1 MMLKAVWNY
10 ILQIFGIT
18 KTNTTGEQLTENMGF
33 TQKYEAAEEM
43 NFTAIFASRLAT
55 LAMSES
61 TADVVGNNGRVAF
74 LDQCLGEV
82 WGRMKRV
89 VSRMLGTGGCIIV
102 PYVRLGGIQFDVL
115 SQERMVIHEKQGN
128 RITRA
133 TVLADSV
140 KQKEKQYFRWVDYR
154 VDDGNLYITNK
165 VTDQWGKDAF
175 LEQWGEIEDMAVAGV
190 DRVLFAYFQSPV
202 DSRRFSDEYGVPI
215 TYGCDG
221 LIREIFECF
230 EQIRDEYKLK
240 EVKIFA
246 DERMFQKDAKT
257 GKYRMPS
264 KVFFAAHGKESGDM
278 IEVFSPEIR
287 HSSYYERLQYLFG
300 LLEKSI
306 GTSKGVLTAPE
317 TRGATAT
324 EIKAGLYDT
333 YSMIGDIRN
342 AIEKGVR
349 DYIYACNV
357 LANCYELAP
366 MGEYGVRFDWSYE
379 MIESSSETW
388 GQLKDALDLGVKS
401 KVELRQWLNPNE
413 TTDEAQ
419 KVLDELAEMQDLGK
433 GKDLGEVQD
442 LGALP
447 QTL

>member
-1 MMLKAVWNY
+1 MMLRTVWEY
-10 ILQIFGIT
+10 ILRIFGVT
-18 KTNTTGEQLTENMGF
+18 RTNTTGEQWAENMGF
-33 TQKYEAAEEM
+33 AQQYEATEEI
-43 NFTAIFASRLAT
+43 NFAAIFANKLST
-55 LAMSES
+55 LAISES
-61 TADVVGNNGRVAF
+61 TADVVGNNGRVVF
-74 LDQCLGEV
+74 LDQCLGEI

-89 VSRMLGTGGCIIV
+89 ISRMLGTGGCIIV
-102 PYVRLGGIQFDVL
+102 PYVRLGRVQFDIL

-133 TVLADSV
+133 TVMADSV
-140 KQKEKQYFRWVDYR
+140 KQGEREYFRWVDYC
-154 VDDGNLYITNK
+154 VIGENLYITNK
-165 VTDQWGKDAF
+165 VTDQWGNHAF
-175 LEQWGEIEDMAVAGV
+175 LEQWAEIEDKAIAGV

-202 DSRRFSDEYGVPI
+202 DNRKFSDDYGVPI
-215 TYGCDG
+215 TYGCDS
-221 LIREIFECF
+221 LINEIFECF

-246 DERMFQKDAKT
+246 DERMFQKDSKT

-264 KVFFAAHGKESGDM
+264 KIFFAAHGKENGDM

-287 HSSYYERLQYLFG
+287 HSSYYQRLQYLFG
-300 LLEKSI
+300 LLEKSV
-306 GTSKGVLTAPE
+306 GTSRGVLTAPD

-333 YSMIGDIRN
+333 YAMIGDIRLT
-342 AIEKGVR
+342 IERGIR
-349 DYIYACNV
+349 DYLYACNV
-357 LANCYELAP
+357 LANYYELTP

-388 GQLKDALDLGVKS
+388 GQLKDALELGIKS

-419 KVLDELAEMQDLGK
+419 KVLEEIQG
-433 GKDLGEVQD
+433 
-442 LGALP
+442 
-447 QTL
+447 

>member
-1 MMLKAVWNY
+1 MMLRTVWEY
-10 ILQIFGIT
+10 ILRIFGVA
-18 KTNTTGEQLTENMGF
+18 KTNTTGEQLTENLEF
-33 TQKYEAAEEM
+33 TQKYEATEEM
-43 NFTAIFASRLAT
+43 NLTAIFANKLST

-61 TADVVGNNGRVAF
+61 TADVVGNNKRVFF

-82 WGRMKRV
+82 WGQMKRV

-102 PYVRLGGIQFDVL
+102 PYVRLGKIQFDLL
-115 SQERMVIHEKQGN
+115 SQERLVIHEKQGC

-140 KQKEKQYFRWVDYR
+140 KQKERQYFRWVDYR
-154 VDDGNLYITNK
+154 VVDETLYITNK
-165 VTDQWGKDAF
+165 VTDQWGNDAF
-175 LEQWGEIEDMAVAGV
+175 IEQWTGIEDQAIAGV

-202 DSRRFSDEYGVPI
+202 DNRRFSDDYGVPI
-215 TYGCDG
+215 TYGCDA
-221 LIREIFECF
+221 LIKEIFECF

-246 DERMFQKDAKT
+246 DERMFQKDPKT
-257 GKYRMPS
+257 GLYRMPS
-264 KVFFAAHGKESGDM
+264 KVFFAAHGKENGDM

-306 GTSKGVLTAPE
+306 GTSKGILTVPE

-324 EIKAGLYDT
+324 EIKAGIYDT
-333 YSMIGDIRN
+333 YTMIGDIRLTV
-342 AIEKGVR
+342 EYGMR
-349 DYIYACNV
+349 DYLYACNV
-357 LANCYELAP
+357 LANYYQLAP
-366 MGEYGVRFDWSYE
+366 MGEYGVRFDWDYE

-413 TTDEAQ
+413 TADEAQ
-419 KVLDELAEMQDLGK
+419 KVLEDI
-433 GKDLGEVQD
+433 
-442 LGALP
+442 
-447 QTL
+447 

>member
-1 MMLKAVWNY
+1 MMLRTVWEY
-10 ILQIFGIT
+10 ILRIFGVT
-18 KTNTTGEQLTENMGF
+18 KTNTTGEQWTENMGF
-33 TQKYEAAEEM
+33 TQKYEATEEM
-43 NFTAIFASRLAT
+43 NLTAIFANKLST
-55 LAMSES
+55 LAISES
-61 TADVVGNNGRVAF
+61 SADVVGNNGRTAF
-74 LDQCLGEV
+74 LDQCLGEI
-82 WGRMKRV
+82 WGRMKQV

-102 PYVRLGGIQFDVL
+102 PYVRLGKVQFDVL

-140 KQKEKQYFRWVDYR
+140 EQGEKQYYRWVDYR
-154 VDDGNLYITNK
+154 VIEGTLYITNK
-165 VTDQWGKDAF
+165 VTDQWGNDAF
-175 LEQWGEIEDMAVAGV
+175 LDQWAEIEDRAIAGV
-190 DRVLFAYFQSPV
+190 DRVLFAFFQSPV
-202 DSRRFSDEYGVPI
+202 DNRRFCDDYGVPI

-221 LIREIFECF
+221 LIKEIFDCF

-246 DERMFQKDAKT
+246 DERMFQKDSKT

-264 KVFFAAHGKESGDM
+264 KVFFAAHGKENGDM

-306 GTSKGVLTAPE
+306 GTSKGILTAPE

-333 YSMIGDIRN
+333 YAMTGDIRF
-342 AIEKGVR
+342 IVEKGVR
-349 DYIYACNV
+349 DYLYACDI
-357 LANCYELAP
+357 LANYYNLAP

-388 GQLKDALDLGVKS
+388 GQLKEALSLGIKS

-413 TTDEAQ
+413 TADEAQ
-419 KVLDELAEMQDLGK
+419 KVLEGIGEMQDLWNG
-433 GKDLGEVQD
+433 
-442 LGALP
+442 P
-447 QTL
+447 F

>member
-1 MMLKAVWNY
+1 MMLKTVWEY
-10 ILQIFGIT
+10 ILRIFGIE
-18 KTNTTGEQLTENMGF
+18 KSNTTGEQLTENMDF
-33 TQKYEAAEEM
+33 TQIYEASEEM
-43 NFTAIFASRLAT
+43 NFTAIFANKLST

-74 LDQCLGEV
+74 LDQCLGEA
-82 WGRMKRV
+82 WAQMKRV

-102 PYVRLGGIQFDVL
+102 PYVRAGEIQFDIL
-115 SQERMVIHEKQGN
+115 SQERMVIHEKQGSH
-128 RITRA
+128 IIRA
-133 TVLADSV
+133 TILADSV

-154 VDDGNLYITNK
+154 VDEGNLYITNK
-165 VTDQWGKDAF
+165 VTDQWGNNAF
-175 LEQWGEIEDMAVAGV
+175 LEQWAEIKDITITGV

-202 DSRRFSDEYGVPI
+202 DSRRFGHEYGVPI

-221 LIREIFECF
+221 LIKEIFECF
-230 EQIRDEYKLK
+230 EQIRDEYRLK

-246 DERMFQKDAKT
+246 DERMFQKDGKT

-287 HSSYYERLQYLFG
+287 HSSYYERMQYLFG
-300 LLEKSI
+300 LLEKSV
-306 GTSKGVLTAPE
+306 GTSKGILTAPE
-317 TRGATAT
+317 SRGATAT

-333 YSMIGDIRN
+333 YTMIGDMRTV
-342 AIEKGVR
+342 IEKGVR
-349 DYIYACNV
+349 DYLYACNV

-379 MIESSSETW
+379 MIESSGETW

-413 TTDEAQ
+413 TTDEAR
-419 KVLDELAEMQDLGK
+419 KVLDELEKKQN
-433 GKDLGEVQD
+433 LGEGTD
-442 LGALP
+442 PWDGP
-447 QTL
+447 F

>member
-1 MMLKAVWNY
+1 MMLKMVWEY
-10 ILQIFGIT
+10 IVRIFGIT
-18 KTNTTGEQLTENMGF
+18 KTNTTREQMKENMAF
-33 TQKYEAAEEM
+33 TQKYEAADEM
-43 NFTAIFASRLAT
+43 NLTAIFANKLST
-55 LAMSES
+55 LVMNES
-61 TADVVGNNGRVAF
+61 TADVSGNNGRVTF
-74 LDQCLGEV
+74 LDQCLIEV
-82 WGRMKRV
+82 WDRMKRV

-102 PYVRLGGIQFDVL
+102 PFVRQGKIQFDVL

-140 KQKEKQYFRWVDYR
+140 KQGEKQYYRWMDYR
-154 VDDGNLYITNK
+154 VAEGNLYITNK
-165 VTDQWGKDAF
+165 VTDQWGNNAF
-175 LEQWGEIEDMAVAGV
+175 LERWAEIEDIAIAGV
-190 DRVLFAYFQSPV
+190 DRVLFAYFQSPI
-202 DSRRFSDEYGVPI
+202 DNRRFGDEYGVPI
-215 TYGCDG
+215 TYGCDS
-221 LIREIFECF
+221 LISEIFECF
-230 EQIRDEYKLK
+230 DQIRDEYKLK

-264 KVFFAAHGKESGDM
+264 KVFFAAHGKENGDM

-306 GTSKGVLTAPE
+306 GTSKGILTAPE
-317 TRGATAT
+317 SRGATAT

-333 YSMIGDIRN
+333 YAIIGDIRN
-342 AIEKGVR
+342 AVERGVR
-349 DYIYACNV
+349 DYLYACNV

-366 MGEYGVRFDWSYE
+366 MGAYGVRFDWSYE

-388 GQLKDALDLGVKS
+388 GQLKDALELGVKS

-413 TTDEAQ
+413 TSDEAQ
-419 KVLDELAEMQDLGK
+419 KVLEEIEERQEKCGRDPKNA
-433 GKDLGEVQD
+433 
-442 LGALP
+442 
-447 QTL
+447 

>member
-1 MMLKAVWNY
+1 MMLKMVWEY
-10 ILQIFGIT
+10 IMGIFGIT
-18 KTNTTGEQLTENMGF
+18 KTNTTGEQMQENMAF

-43 NFTAIFASRLAT
+43 NFTAIFANKLST
-55 LAMSES
+55 LAMNES
-61 TADVVGNNGRVAF
+61 TADVSGDNGRVIF
-74 LDQCLGEV
+74 LDQCLIEV
-82 WGRMKRV
+82 WDRMKRV
-89 VSRMLGTGGCIIV
+89 VSRMLGTGGCIVV
-102 PYVRLGGIQFDVL
+102 PYVRLGIIQFDVL

-140 KQKEKQYFRWVDYR
+140 KQGEKQYHRWMDYQ
-154 VDDGNLYITNK
+154 VAGGNLYITNK
-165 VTDQWGKDAF
+165 VTDQWGNAAF
-175 LEQWGEIEDMAVAGV
+175 LEQWAEIEDIAIAGV
-190 DRVLFAYFQSPV
+190 DRVLFAYFQSPI
-202 DSRRFSDEYGVPI
+202 DNRRFTDEYGVPI
-215 TYGCDG
+215 TYGCDN
-221 LIREIFECF
+221 LISEIFECL

-264 KVFFAAHGKESGDM
+264 KVFFAAHGKENGDM

-306 GTSKGVLTAPE
+306 GTSKGILTAPQS
-317 TRGATAT
+317 RGATAT

-333 YSMIGDIRN
+333 FALIGDIRN
-342 AIEKGVR
+342 AIERGVR
-349 DYIYACNV
+349 DYLYACNV
-357 LANCYELAP
+357 LANYYELAP
-366 MGEYGVRFDWSYE
+366 MGSYGVRFDWSYE

-388 GQLKDALDLGVKS
+388 EQLKDALELGVKS

-413 TTDEAQ
+413 TSDEAQ
-419 KVLDELAEMQDLGK
+419 KVLEEIKERQQVGDKQDCGIGQGIK
-433 GKDLGEVQD
+433 KV
-442 LGALP
+442 
-447 QTL
+447 